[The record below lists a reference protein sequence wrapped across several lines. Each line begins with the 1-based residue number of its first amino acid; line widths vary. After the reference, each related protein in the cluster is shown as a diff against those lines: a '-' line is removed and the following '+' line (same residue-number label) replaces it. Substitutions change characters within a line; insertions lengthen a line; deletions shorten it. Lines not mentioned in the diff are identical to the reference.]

1 MSVLVFSV
9 YAFVVNS
16 LTNFISLHINARNH
30 FHRFPLPLSL
40 EVAFL
45 RRDIWVVLMVLSLP
59 TMQSELAFI
68 SNLENND
75 DNNNC

>member
-1 MSVLVFSV
+1 MP
-9 YAFVVNS
+9 A
-16 LTNFISLHINARNH
+16 TIFIT
-30 FHRFPLPLSL
+30 FPLPLSL